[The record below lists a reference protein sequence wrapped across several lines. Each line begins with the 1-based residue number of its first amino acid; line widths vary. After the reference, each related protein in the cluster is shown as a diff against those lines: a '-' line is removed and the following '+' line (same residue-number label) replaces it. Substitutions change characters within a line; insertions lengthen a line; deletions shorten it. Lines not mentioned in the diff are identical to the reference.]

1 MKPTELAA
9 IAAQE
14 MRDHGLQP
22 HFEPAALAQAQRA
35 AAGNSAAAMAGPS
48 GDIRDLR
55 TRLWFSIDNVDT
67 RDLDQLS
74 WAQEQ
79 ADGGVLLAVAI
90 ADVDAL
96 VPRGSAADAHAAH
109 NTTSVYT
116 AAGVFA
122 MLPPLLSNDLSSLHE
137 GQDRLAVVVEMR
149 VAADGTVGE
158 SQLFRAAVRN
168 QAKLDYDSV
177 AHWLEG
183 DGPAPQAVAA
193 SQELQAQLH
202 LHDQVAARLR
212 RWRYQRGALNVSTVQ
227 ASPVFDEGQLVDL
240 RADHKNRAKDL
251 IADIMI
257 ATNSASARFLVAR
270 GEPTIRRVLQQPRRW
285 DRLVQLAAGHGH
297 DLAAA

>member
-1 MKPTELAA
+1 MKPPELVA
-9 IAAQE
+9 IAELE

-22 HFEPAALAQAQRA
+22 HFDPDALAQAQQ
-35 AAGNSAAAMAGPS
+35 AGAGRSAADKAADS

-55 TRLWFSIDNVDT
+55 SRLWFSIDNADT

-74 WAQEQ
+74 WVQQQ
-79 ADGGVLLAVAI
+79 ADGGAVLAVAI

-122 MLPPLLSNDLSSLHE
+122 MLPPLLSNHLSSLHE
-137 GQDRLAVVVEMR
+137 GEDRLALVVEMHVR
-149 VAADGTVGE
+149 GDGTVGE

-168 QAKLDYDSV
+168 QAKLDYDGVS
-177 AHWLEG
+177 AWL
-183 DGPAPQAVAA
+183 DGSAPAPAAVAA
-193 SQELQAQLH
+193 SKELQAQLH
-202 LHDQVAARLR
+202 LHDQVAASLR
-212 RWRYQRGALNVSTVQ
+212 HWRYQRGALNVSTVQ
-227 ASPVFDEGQLVDL
+227 ARPVFDDGQLVDL

-251 IADIMI
+251 IADLMI

-270 GEPTIRRVLQQPRRW
+270 GVPTIRRVLQQPRRW
-285 DRLVQLAAGHGH
+285 DRLMQLSAAH
-297 DLAAA
+297 